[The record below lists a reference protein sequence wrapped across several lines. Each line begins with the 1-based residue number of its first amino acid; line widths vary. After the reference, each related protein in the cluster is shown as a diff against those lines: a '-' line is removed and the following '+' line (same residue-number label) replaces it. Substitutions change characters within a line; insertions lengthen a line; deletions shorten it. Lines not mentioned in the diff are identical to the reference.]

1 MRLLLMATGPVGLD
15 TFRYLRSTYPQDVAV
30 VVSWQGDAVARE
42 AAQAGLVAL
51 EVAPGDDV
59 FARLMALDPDTT
71 FDLGILA
78 WWPMLIRRPLIGLP
92 RHGFIN
98 FHPSL
103 LPYNRG
109 KHYNFWALVEQAPFG
124 VTLHFVDESVDGGD
138 IVAQAPIGYDWT
150 DTGGTLYRKAQ
161 ESIASLFQDTYP
173 RLRSLQIPRRPQ
185 PAGGSLHLARELD
198 PASRVDLDRSYTAR
212 ELLNLLR
219 ARTFPGHPACYF
231 YADDGVKYEVRV
243 QITKATA

>member
-109 KHYNFWALVEQAPFG
+109 KHYNFWALVE
-124 VTLHFVDESVDGGD
+124 
-138 IVAQAPIGYDWT
+138 
-150 DTGGTLYRKAQ
+150 
-161 ESIASLFQDTYP
+161 
-173 RLRSLQIPRRPQ
+173 
-185 PAGGSLHLARELD
+185 
-198 PASRVDLDRSYTAR
+198 
-212 ELLNLLR
+212 
-219 ARTFPGHPACYF
+219 
-231 YADDGVKYEVRV
+231 
-243 QITKATA
+243 